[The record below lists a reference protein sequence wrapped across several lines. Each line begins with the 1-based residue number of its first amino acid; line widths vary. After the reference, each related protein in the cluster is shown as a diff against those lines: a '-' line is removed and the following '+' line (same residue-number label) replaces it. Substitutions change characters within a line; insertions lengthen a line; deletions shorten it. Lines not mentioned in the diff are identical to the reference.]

1 MIIERINIMRR
12 FFFAAGLAVSMFAVT
27 ACGGDYGSSS
37 PSGPS
42 NTPAPAG
49 AITIAVVRQ
58 NGNQSFSPNPA
69 TVPTG
74 QTVVWHNI
82 DTTTHRVVLND
93 GKLDTGNLAPGAF
106 SQPMTLG
113 ASGPYHC
120 SIHPDMVGTLV
131 NQ

>member
-1 MIIERINIMRR
+1 
-12 FFFAAGLAVSMFAVT
+12 MFVVA
-27 ACGGDYGSSS
+27 ACGGYGSSS
-37 PSGPS
+37 PSAPS
-42 NTPAPAG
+42 GSPAPAD
-49 AITIAVVRQ
+49 AVTINIVRE
-58 NGNQSFSPNPA
+58 NGNQSFSPDPA

-93 GKLDTGNLAPGAF
+93 GRLDTGNLAPGAF

-113 ASGPYHC
+113 APGPYHC

-131 NQ
+131 SQ